1 MELAFEW
8 FISRRYVFS
17 RKRERLTG
25 VIANISVLA
34 IAIGVAALIVVIA
47 VMTGFQQILKEK
59 ILSVNPHVVVEKVQ
73 GPFVEYEGLEQ
84 KIRTFFEENDLPL
97 ESLYPFVSLQGL
109 LLSGQGEAGVI
120 LKGLP
125 FSKAKE
131 FKTLR
136 LISGNFTASSK
147 SPYPILL
154 GKRLAERLGVTV
166 GDRVRF
172 LYPRGRMTPLGLLP
186 RFVPFEVAGIFETG
200 LYDYDLSLALVSLS
214 VAQKISGEGKRV
226 TGLEIKLVD
235 PFLSGEVVQKL
246 SQSLGYTYYVVDWQ
260 TLNRSLFSALKLE
273 KTGMF
278 VVLTLIVVVAAF
290 NIVAALVMLVS
301 EKRPDIALLK
311 ALGATEKNILRIFL
325 FSGFLL
331 GIMGTALGLSLGLSL
346 CAVLSRYPVIKLP
359 GDVYPV
365 DYLPVRVE
373 FWDVATIVF
382 SALILSLLAAIF
394 PARQAAKLPPAEVL
408 RYG

>member
-1 MELAFEW
+1 MGLAFEW

-84 KIRTFFEENDLPL
+84 KIRTFFEENDFPL

-131 FKTLR
+131 LKTLR
-136 LISGNFTASSK
+136 LISGNFTASSQ

-172 LYPRGRMTPLGLLP
+172 LYPRGRMTPIGLLP

-200 LYDYDLSLALVSLS
+200 LYDYDLSLALVPLS

-235 PFLSGEVVQKL
+235 PFLSREVVQKL
-246 SQSLGYTYYVVDWQ
+246 SRSLGYTYYVVDWQ

-331 GIMGTALGLSLGLSL
+331 GIMGTALGLILGLSL

-373 FWDVATIVF
+373 FLDVATIVF

>member
-1 MELAFEW
+1 MGPAFEW

-47 VMTGFQQILKEK
+47 VMTGFQQVLKEK
-59 ILSVNPHVVVEKVQ
+59 ILSMNPHVVVEKVQ
-73 GPFVEYEGLEQ
+73 GPFVEYEGLER
-84 KIRTFFEENDLPL
+84 KIRTFFEENGLPL

-125 FSKAKE
+125 LSQARE
-131 FKTLR
+131 SKTLR
-136 LISGNFTASSK
+136 LISGEFIEASQI
-147 SPYPILL
+147 PYPVVL
-154 GKRLAERLGVTV
+154 GRRLAERLGVTV

-172 LYPRGRMTPLGLLP
+172 LYPRGRVTPFGLLP

-200 LYDYDLSLALVSLS
+200 LYDYDLSLALVSLP
-214 VAQKISGEGKRV
+214 VAQKIEGKGQRV
-226 TGLEIKLVD
+226 TGLEIKLGD
-235 PFLSGEVVQKL
+235 PFLSGEVAPKL
-246 SQSLGYTYYVVDWQ
+246 SQVLGYTYYVVDWQ

-273 KTGMF
+273 KIGMF
-278 VVLTLIVVVAAF
+278 VVLTLIIVVAAF

-311 ALGATEKNILRIFL
+311 ALGATEMNILRIFL
-325 FSGFLL
+325 FSGLLL
-331 GIMGTALGLSLGLSL
+331 GLTGTALGLLLGLSL
-346 CAVLSRYPVIKLP
+346 CAVLARYPVIELP

-365 DYLPVRVE
+365 DYLPVKVE
-373 FWDVATIVF
+373 FGDVATIVV
-382 SALILSLLAAIF
+382 SALILSLLAAVF